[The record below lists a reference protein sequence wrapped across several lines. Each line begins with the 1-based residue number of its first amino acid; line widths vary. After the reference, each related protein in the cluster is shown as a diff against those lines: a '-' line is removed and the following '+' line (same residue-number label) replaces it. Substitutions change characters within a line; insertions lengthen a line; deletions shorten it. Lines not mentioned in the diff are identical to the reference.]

1 MKKLAIMLLLA
12 ASAYGQ
18 TQTIAPGERWP
29 VVRGKIVN
37 NASTLQTLES
47 VIGTRSNAW
56 NGKAE
61 TSITNGFVT
70 ASITN
75 GMGVYAYRSK
85 LNYGDVT
92 NQPALAGVPNAWPQS
107 AITGT
112 VTWVTASI
120 TNGLASTDYVSG
132 QGYVTASITNG
143 LGVYAYRSK
152 LNYGDVTNQP
162 ALAGVPNA
170 WPQSAITGTVTWVTA
185 DYVSGQGY
193 VSANVSDITIGNSAN
208 GANNG
213 VGLGYGARGNNYGV
227 AVGYDAVGNA
237 SGVGV
242 GFNAYGPSGVA
253 VGYNA
258 IGDATGV
265 AVGFCAYGPSGV
277 AVGYYASSGGL
288 QNTAEIGTG
297 NAISNGWFH
306 YRGNPVLSG
315 DGTTLQLNATNATW
329 QTIKVLV
336 PGGATNTIRYLGLPP
351 I

>member
-1 MKKLAIMLLLA
+1 M
-12 ASAYGQ
+12 
-18 TQTIAPGERWP
+18 
-29 VVRGKIVN
+29 
-37 NASTLQTLES
+37 
-47 VIGTRSNAW
+47 
-56 NGKAE
+56 
-61 TSITNGFVT
+61 
-70 ASITN
+70 
-75 GMGVYAYRSK
+75 
-85 LNYGDVT
+85 
-92 NQPALAGVPNAWPQS
+92 
-107 AITGT
+107 
-112 VTWVTASI
+112 
-120 TNGLASTDYVSG
+120 
-132 QGYVTASITNG
+132 TASITNG